1 MTWIEGFTL
10 GIAGCGAVLSV
21 INTIYALWKDRVHL
35 KVTLRWWIGPE
46 SSRELCVEVVN
57 LSGFE
62 ITISEIFIP
71 LSRKEKYVTAELIR
85 DLPKRLEPRAAYTFR
100 AGESAFQHPGC
111 PKRGRVAVVTAC
123 GVMRLTNHADLRQDD
138 PPSTK

>member
-1 MTWIEGFTL
+1 MTLIEALTL
-10 GIAGCGAVLSV
+10 ALAVIGAVLGV
-21 INTIYALWKDRVHL
+21 INTVHALWKDRVRL
-35 KVTLRWWIGPE
+35 KVTLCWWIGE
-46 SSRELCVEVVN
+46 SSKGLGVEVVN

-62 ITISEIFIP
+62 ITISQLYIP
-71 LSRKEKYVTAELIR
+71 LPRKEKFVTSEFFL

-123 GVMRLTNHADLRQDD
+123 GVMRLTNYADLRYDNL
-138 PPSTK
+138 PSAK